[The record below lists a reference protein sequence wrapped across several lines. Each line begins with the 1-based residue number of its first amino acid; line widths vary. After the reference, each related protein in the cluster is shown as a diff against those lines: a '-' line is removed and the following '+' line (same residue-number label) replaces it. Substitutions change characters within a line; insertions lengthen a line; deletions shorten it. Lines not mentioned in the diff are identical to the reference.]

1 MTMGLLSRCALL
13 PLGLGLAFG
22 SGCSRATN
30 TTQGKTEEAPQDTT
44 EAAKDT
50 LRPGQ
55 IVTEEDVRRLAP
67 GQPIE
72 EVLAGRFPG
81 VMVMRTAGGVSVR
94 IRGAESFYGS
104 TEPLYV
110 IDGIPIQPGPGGSL
124 SGINPYD
131 IESIQVL
138 KNPVETAMYGLRGA
152 NGVIVIKTKR
162 PGRQ

>member
-1 MTMGLLSRCALL
+1 MGLLSRSALL
-13 PLGLGLAFG
+13 PLGLALGLG
-22 SGCSRATN
+22 SGCTRAT
-30 TTQGKTEEAPQDTT
+30 TTSQGKAEEAPQDTT
-44 EAAKDT
+44 EAPKDA
-50 LRPGQ
+50 LRPRQ

-81 VMVMRTAGGVSVR
+81 VIVTRVPGGVSVR

-110 IDGIPIQPGPGGSL
+110 IDGLPIQPMPGGGL

-138 KNPVETAMYGLRGA
+138 KDPAETALYGVRGA
-152 NGVIVIKTKR
+152 NGVIIIKTKR
-162 PGRQ
+162 PGR